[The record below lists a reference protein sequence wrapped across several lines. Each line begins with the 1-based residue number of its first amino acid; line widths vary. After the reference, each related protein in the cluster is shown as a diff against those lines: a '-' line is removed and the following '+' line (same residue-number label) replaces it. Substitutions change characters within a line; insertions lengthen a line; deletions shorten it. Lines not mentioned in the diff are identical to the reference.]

1 MREYEI
7 MLILPAEV
15 DDKVIGGVTDR
26 ISQVLGEHGGQLGAI
41 DRWGRRRFAYAID
54 KRSEGFYLVARF
66 TAEPDGL
73 KELDRVLSL
82 ADDVIRFKV
91 VVRPPGAAA
100 LAAPAPMAAAEEV
113 GEPAAEPEPAPERA
127 EPESSATE
135 EPEPAPEEAE
145 QPAAEAAGAP
155 STGAA

>member
-7 MLILPAEV
+7 MLILPAEA

-26 ISQVLGEHGGQLGAI
+26 ISQVLGQHGGELGTI
-41 DRWGRRRFAYAID
+41 DRWGRRRFAYPID
-54 KRSEGFYLVARF
+54 KQTEGFYAVGQF

-91 VVRPPGAAA
+91 VVRPPGAPAK
-100 LAAPAPMAAAEEV
+100 AAPARVEATQEARAPAPEPEAATEEAIPETSAAEEPKAAPEQAE
-113 GEPAAEPEPAPERA
+113 EPAAE
-127 EPESSATE
+127 T
-135 EPEPAPEEAE
+135 
-145 QPAAEAAGAP
+145 AGAP
-155 STGAA
+155 SGATP

>member
-7 MLILPAEV
+7 MLILPAEA

-26 ISQVLGEHGGQLGAI
+26 ISQVLGERGGQLGNL
-41 DRWGRRRFAYAID
+41 DRWGRRRFAYPID
-54 KRSEGFYLVARF
+54 KATEGFYLVAPL
-66 TAEPDGL
+66 TAEPEGL

-82 ADDVIRFKV
+82 ADDVIRFKI

-100 LAAPAPMAAAEEV
+100 AAAPAPVEETPKV
-113 GEPAAEPEPAPERA
+113 GQPAPEPERSEEA
-127 EPESSATE
+127 LPEPQAAE

-145 QPAAEAAGAP
+145 QPAAETAGAP

>member
-7 MLILPAEV
+7 MLILPAEA
-15 DDKVIGGVTDR
+15 DDKVIGGVTAR
-26 ISQVLGEHGGQLGAI
+26 ISQVLGEHGGLLGAI
-41 DRWGRRRFAYAID
+41 DRWGRRRFAYPID
-54 KRSEGFYLVARF
+54 KQSEGFYVVARF

-91 VVRPPGAAA
+91 VVGPPGAAA
-100 LAAPAPMAAAEEV
+100 TAAPAPVEAAEV
-113 GEPAAEPEPAPERA
+113 GEPARKPEPPPERA
-127 EPESSATE
+127 EQESSASE
-135 EPEPAPEEAE
+135 EPEAAPAEAE